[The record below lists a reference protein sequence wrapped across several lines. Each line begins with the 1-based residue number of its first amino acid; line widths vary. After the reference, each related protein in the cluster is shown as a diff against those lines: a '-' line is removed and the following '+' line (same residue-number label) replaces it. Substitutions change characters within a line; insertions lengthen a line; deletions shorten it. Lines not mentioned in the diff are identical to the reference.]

1 MSFVERQRISRYQ
14 QTRLHYSCN
23 RNKKAPISTGWVRG
37 QSLTTAVCKRRD
49 VTRAWRE
56 TFVLTFLSWQNAAVS
71 EKTNNRGIRE
81 MRSSDVSTDDQWPY
95 TETFLKRLCCVESV
109 ECHAWS
115 VIRTGASL
123 ISTQWAH
130 NSDVIRRLS
139 SQPGPHR
146 REQSRGE
153 ALSVPAALCRQ
164 GEIVRKYFRVELE
177 K

>member
-130 NSDVIRRLS
+130 NSELS
-139 SQPGPHR
+139 EERFRCDQETEQCARPSQARAEERPSVSQLP
-146 REQSRGE
+146 SVARG
-153 ALSVPAALCRQ
+153 
-164 GEIVRKYFRVELE
+164 K
-177 K
+177 

>member
-146 REQSRGE
+146 REQSRGPQCPSCP
-153 ALSVPAALCRQ
+153 LSSGGNSQKIFQSGA
-164 GEIVRKYFRVELE
+164 GK
-177 K
+177 